1 MAYRSASCSPLE
13 RSCSVIFMAK
23 RRKFFTIFGVTLPLT
38 VARLFSF
45 HPATIRGWY
54 RRHGFRRVPNSLP
67 RKGAIDSEK
76 GQFLASPLF
85 TFSIKKLTRL
95 SCFANLDFVT
105 QVFDST
111 RQALRGSLLID
122 ACEIECS
129 EIAVRHLIAQ

>member
-1 MAYRSASCSPLE
+1 MILHRWRPWIRTALSLEFLE
-13 RSCSVIFMAK
+13 RLPARFVYAK
-23 RRKFFTIFGVTLPLT
+23 
-38 VARLFSF
+38 
-45 HPATIRGWY
+45 
-54 RRHGFRRVPNSLP
+54 
-67 RKGAIDSEK
+67 K
-76 GQFLASPLF
+76 GQFFVLSFLF
-85 TFSIKKLTRL
+85 PIKKLTRL